1 MIVINGEKNVMNC
14 PPTPNLRLHYNGLAQ
29 RRLNVYDIV
38 FCINTLVCLSC
49 CNIVLLC
56 YAIIILMLILINDVC
71 FYYFSARWEVE
82 ASMMMIGQ
90 CANKVSVCFVK
101 RSPRSCAGLIFCTDQ
116 LLYSLSLFYFSRGV
130 ANAHAKHRN
139 GVPEG
144 LPTPMQ
150 ST

>member
-1 MIVINGEKNVMNC
+1 M
-14 PPTPNLRLHYNGLAQ
+14 
-29 RRLNVYDIV
+29 
-38 FCINTLVCLSC
+38 
-49 CNIVLLC
+49 LLC
-56 YAIIILMLILINDVC
+56 YAIIILMLILFNDVC

-82 ASMMMIGQ
+82 ASMMTIGQ

-101 RSPRSCAGLIFCTDQ
+101 KSPCSCAGLIFCTDQ

-144 LPTPMQ
+144 LPMPTQ
-150 ST
+150 STQLACTRLPIFMYF

>member
-1 MIVINGEKNVMNC
+1 MA
-14 PPTPNLRLHYNGLAQ
+14 LL

-56 YAIIILMLILINDVC
+56 YAIIILMLILFNDVC

-82 ASMMMIGQ
+82 ASMMTIGQ
-90 CANKVSVCFVK
+90 CANKVSVRFVK

-116 LLYSLSLFYFSRGV
+116 LLYSLSLFLFFPRGSQ
-130 ANAHAKHRN
+130 HPRK
-139 GVPEG
+139 
-144 LPTPMQ
+144 TPKWCVRDSQ
-150 ST
+150 SLCIFKSI

>member
-1 MIVINGEKNVMNC
+1 M
-14 PPTPNLRLHYNGLAQ
+14 
-29 RRLNVYDIV
+29 
-38 FCINTLVCLSC
+38 
-49 CNIVLLC
+49 LLC
-56 YAIIILMLILINDVC
+56 YAIIILTLILFNDVC

-139 GVPEG
+139 GVVNAQAKH
-144 LPTPMQ
+144 PTGVYETPNLYVFLKAF
-150 ST
+150 SDIAN

>member
-1 MIVINGEKNVMNC
+1 M
-14 PPTPNLRLHYNGLAQ
+14 
-29 RRLNVYDIV
+29 
-38 FCINTLVCLSC
+38 
-49 CNIVLLC
+49 LLC
-56 YAIIILMLILINDVC
+56 YAIIILMLILFNDVC

-144 LPTPMQ
+144 LPMPTAKHPTGVYETPNLYVFLKAF
-150 ST
+150 SDIAN